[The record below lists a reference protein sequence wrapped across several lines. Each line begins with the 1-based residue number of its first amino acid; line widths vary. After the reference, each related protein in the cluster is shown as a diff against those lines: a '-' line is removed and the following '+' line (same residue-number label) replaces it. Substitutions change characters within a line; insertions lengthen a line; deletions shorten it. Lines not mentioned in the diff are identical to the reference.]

1 MHSLAMWGIGK
12 MKGRA
17 HVKSDCA
24 EEWGRVCWKLY
35 YMGTFS
41 LLTRLGAQ
49 WDYFNFSDEET
60 EAQKSELTC

>member
-1 MHSLAMWGIGK
+1 M
-12 MKGRA
+12 
-17 HVKSDCA
+17 KSDCA

-41 LLTRLGAQ
+41 LLARLGAQ